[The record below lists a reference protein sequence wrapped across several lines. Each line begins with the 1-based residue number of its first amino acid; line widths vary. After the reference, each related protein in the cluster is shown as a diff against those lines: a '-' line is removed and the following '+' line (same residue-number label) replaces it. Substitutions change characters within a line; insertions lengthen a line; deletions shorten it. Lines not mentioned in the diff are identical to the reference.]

1 LKKLAI
7 ITTHPIQ
14 YNAPVFKLLAERK
27 NIQIKV
33 FYTWENSKEG
43 VFDKKFNQTIKWD
56 IPLLD
61 GYEYEFVTN
70 TSKDQ
75 GSHRFK
81 GIINPDLNK
90 QIVNWGAHAI
100 LVYGWNFHSHFK
112 AMRYFKGKIPV
123 YFRGDSTILNQ
134 KPGIK
139 TLLRHIWLTYVYHF
153 VDYALYVGTNNK
165 NYFLKH
171 GLSEAQLIFVPHAID
186 NDRYADKD
194 GEFEKT
200 AKKWRIDLGFKQ
212 DDLVFLFAGK
222 FEKKKNPMFLINAA
236 KKLEKEPK
244 VKFLLIGNGELET
257 SLKKNSTENV
267 VFLSFQ
273 NQSIMPVVYRLG
285 DVFVLPSD
293 GPDET
298 WGLSVNEAM
307 ACGKAILTSDMVGCT
322 PDLVKI
328 GENGFVFKANNFNN
342 FIEKILSYNKDNI
355 ITFGKQSLSYIENF
369 SKKNIVITLEST
381 INQNLS

>member
-14 YNAPVFKLLAERK
+14 YNAPIFKLLAERK
-27 NIQIKV
+27 NIQVKV

-61 GYEYEFVTN
+61 GYEYEFVKN

-75 GSHRFK
+75 GSHRFR
-81 GIINPDLNK
+81 GIINPGLNK
-90 QIVNWGAHAI
+90 QIENWGANAI
-100 LVYGWNFHSHFK
+100 LVYGWRFHSHFN
-112 AMRYFKGKIPV
+112 AIRYFKGKIPV
-123 YFRGDSTILNQ
+123 YFRGDSIILNQ
-134 KPGIK
+134 KPGLK
-139 TLLRHIWLTYVYHF
+139 TILRHIWLTYVYHF
-153 VDYALYVGTNNK
+153 IDYALYVGTNNK

-171 GLSEAQLIFVPHAID
+171 GLSESQLIFVPHAID
-186 NDRYADKD
+186 NERFADKD
-194 GEFEKT
+194 GGFEKT
-200 AKKWRIDLGFKQ
+200 AKKWRIDLGFME

-222 FEKKKNPMFLINAA
+222 FEKKKNPMFFINAA
-236 KKLEKEPK
+236 RKLLKEPK
-244 VKFLLIGNGELET
+244 VKFLLVGNGELENNM
-257 SLKKNSTENV
+257 KKNSTENV
-267 VFLSFQ
+267 IFLSFQ
-273 NQSIMPVVYRLG
+273 NQSVMPVVYRLG
-285 DVFVLPSD
+285 DVFTLPSD

-307 ACGKAILTSDMVGCT
+307 ACGKAVLTSDMVGCT

-328 GENGFVFKANNFNN
+328 GENGFVFKANDFDD
-342 FIEKILSYNKDNI
+342 FIEKIQSYNKDNI
-355 ITFGKQSLSYIENF
+355 ITFGKQSLNYIEKF
-369 SKKNIVITLEST
+369 SQKNIVIAIEST

>member
-14 YNAPVFKLLAERK
+14 YNAPIFKLLAERK
-27 NIQIKV
+27 NIHIKV
-33 FYTWENSKEG
+33 FYTWENSKDG
-43 VFDKKFNQTIKWD
+43 IFDKKFNQTIKWD

-61 GYEYEFVTN
+61 GYEYEFVKN
-70 TSKDQ
+70 TSKEQ
-75 GSHRFK
+75 GSDRFK

-90 QIVNWGAHAI
+90 QIENWGANAI

-139 TLLRHIWLTYVYHF
+139 TLLRHSWLTYVYHF

-165 NYFLKH
+165 NYFLKN
-171 GLSEAQLIFVPHAID
+171 GLSESQLIFVPHAID
-186 NDRYADKD
+186 NDRFADKD

-200 AKKWRIDLGFKQ
+200 AKKWRIELGLKQ
-212 DDLVFLFAGK
+212 DNVVFLYAGK

-236 KKLEKEPK
+236 RKLIKESK

-267 VFLSFQ
+267 IFLSFQ

-285 DVFVLPSD
+285 DVFVLPSG

-307 ACGKAILTSDMVGCT
+307 ACGKAVLTSDMVGCT
-322 PDLVKI
+322 PDLVKF
-328 GENGFVFKANNFNN
+328 GENGFVFKANDFND
-342 FIEKILSYNKDNI
+342 FIQKIQSYNKDNI
-355 ITFGKQSLSYIENF
+355 ITFGKHSLNYIENF
-369 SKKNIVITLEST
+369 SQKNIVITLEST
-381 INQNLS
+381 IIQKS